1 MVNVVTQQ
9 GLPRVVP
16 LQGLPRVVITG
27 STRGIGHAIAN
38 ELLACGCQVMI
49 SGRIPQIVAGVV
61 TKLAAR
67 HGAERCFG
75 TQCDVSDPV
84 QVQSLWDA
92 AKARFGQVDIW
103 INNAGI
109 GHSTVPPWEL
119 SPTELK
125 AVIDTN
131 VMGTL
136 YGARVALRGMLE
148 QGHGALYN
156 LEGLGSDGRII
167 KGVVIY
173 GSTKAQIH
181 YLTSGLMR
189 ETRGTPI
196 QVGAIQPGMVWTD
209 LISKQYEGK
218 PEELAKVKKIFNVIC
233 NRVDDVAPWVVSKLL
248 QNRRRCVR
256 FNYMPTY
263 KVLWRFLSAP
273 FTKRAVIE

>member
-1 MVNVVTQQ
+1 MVNVV
-9 GLPRVVP
+9 V
-16 LQGLPRVVITG
+16 TG

-49 SGRIPQIVAGVV
+49 SGRIQQIVVGAV

-67 HGAERCFG
+67 HGAERCAG

-84 QVQSLWDA
+84 QVQALWDA
-92 AKARFGQVDIW
+92 AKTRFGQVDVW

-109 GHSTVPPWEL
+109 GNRLAPLWEL

-131 VMGTL
+131 VLGTL
-136 YGARVALRGMLE
+136 YGARVALRGMIE
-148 QGHGALYN
+148 QGSGAIYN
-156 LEGLGSDGRII
+156 LEGLGSDGR
-167 KGVVIY
+167 VIQGLVPY
-173 GSTKAQIH
+173 GSSKAQIH

-189 ETRGTPI
+189 EARRTKI
-196 QVGAIQPGMVWTD
+196 IIGAIQPGMVWTD
-209 LISKQYEGK
+209 MISKQYEGK
-218 PEELAKVKKIFNVIC
+218 PEELQKVKKIFNLIC
-233 NRVDDVAPWVVSKLL
+233 NRVDDVAPWIVGKILA
-248 QNRRRCVR
+248 NRRRCVR

-263 KVLWRFLSAP
+263 KLLWRFLSVP